1 MSNKNKGSMLSYF
14 IQGEKYKVFLE
25 VNKRCF
31 LVNFKVALYSIENG
45 SFLLKKFIKVSFSQA
60 KKDILATKI
69 SSSSLTFSIQIKN
82 TIRSILTSTDISPD
96 LNVTLDFVF
105 SDRNSINLSNFENIK
120 EDLEVKGNIYSQN
133 SSIYIK
139 GKGIV
144 YIFSSIFSSC
154 LEKVQETDSNFF
166 DLIKK

>member
-1 MSNKNKGSMLSYF
+1 MTNKNKGSMLSYF

-25 VNKRCF
+25 INKRYF
-31 LVNFKVALYSIENG
+31 LVSFKVALYSIEND
-45 SFLLKKFIKVSFSQA
+45 SLLLKKFSKLSFSQA

-69 SSSSLTFSIQIKN
+69 SSSSLTFSIQIKD
-82 TIRSILTSTDISPD
+82 TIRSILTSKDISPD

-105 SDRNSINLSNFENIK
+105 SDKNSINLSNFENIK

-139 GKGIV
+139 GKGIFG
-144 YIFSSIFSSC
+144 INSSC
-154 LEKVQETDSNFF
+154 LTKIQEIDSNFF

>member
-1 MSNKNKGSMLSYF
+1 MTNKNKGSMLSYF

-25 VNKRCF
+25 VSKRCF
-31 LVNFKVALYSIENG
+31 LFNFKVALYSIEND
-45 SFLLKKFIKVSFSQA
+45 SFMLKKFSKVSFSEA

-69 SSSSLTFSIQIKN
+69 SSSSLTFSIQIKD
-82 TIRSILTSTDISPD
+82 TIRSILTSKDISPD

-105 SDRNSINLSNFENIK
+105 SDKNSINLSNFENIK

-139 GKGIV
+139 GKGILG
-144 YIFSSIFSSC
+144 INSSC
-154 LEKVQETDSNFF
+154 LEKIQESDSNFF

>member
-31 LVNFKVALYSIENG
+31 LVNFKVALYSIEND
-45 SFLLKKFIKVSFSQA
+45 SFMLKKFSKVSFSEA

-69 SSSSLTFSIQIKN
+69 SNSSLAFSIQIKD

-96 LNVTLDFVF
+96 LNITLDFMF
-105 SDRNSINLSNFENIK
+105 SDKNSTNLSNFENIK

-139 GKGIV
+139 GKGILG
-144 YIFSSIFSSC
+144 INSSC
-154 LEKVQETDSNFF
+154 LEKIQETDSNFF